1 MADVDKLLEA
11 EQTIHTIA
19 AELQRMRDAATLLHA
34 SQTQLDTLL
43 HSTQTLVGE
52 TARFTEASGT
62 IIEHLAAID
71 VHQQFADLRT
81 LHGELE
87 AVHHQLHGEVA
98 TVAQTLQ
105 QASVIQ
111 GEAVQRQTEQIMG
124 AITQKASDLQ
134 EMMLSRMGV
143 AEKQLQDYQAS
154 IDVIS
159 HTTRRHT
166 FLLTL
171 LFVVIVANFTT
182 FIFQVIR

>member
-1 MADVDKLLEA
+1 M
-11 EQTIHTIA
+11 
-19 AELQRMRDAATLLHA
+19 
-34 SQTQLDTLL
+34 
-43 HSTQTLVGE
+43 
-52 TARFTEASGT
+52 
-62 IIEHLAAID
+62 
-71 VHQQFADLRT
+71 HQQFADLRT

-111 GEAVQRQTEQIMG
+111 SEAVQRQTEQIIGTLHGELEAVHHQLHGEVATVAQTLQQASVIQSEAVQRQREQIMG